1 MRRRLASSI
10 LSALVNCFYCLSVW
24 VSALFVFILN
34 HTWKGRL
41 LLWPALSAGAII
53 IGRTLHLEILAS
65 EPIYRED
72 QEAPPVL
79 RQEQG
84 RESIRNF

>member
-1 MRRRLASSI
+1 
-10 LSALVNCFYCLSVW
+10 
-24 VSALFVFILN
+24 LN
-34 HTWKGRL
+34 DTWKGRL

-53 IGRTLHLEILAS
+53 IERTLHLEILES
-65 EPIYRED
+65 EPIYHED
-72 QEAPPVL
+72 QEATHVL